1 MPTKSRIRRAK
12 LKSAGPSRPSAKE
25 HATQP
30 RNMLTDV
37 CSWQWDLRTNH
48 VSWSNQF
55 CALLGVNPP
64 DAPITINGFL
74 DLVDGKDR
82 ETVQL
87 GLNTVITGRPF
98 EQVVRFLRPS
108 GEALSIQ
115 VRAVP
120 ISDRSGE
127 VVNVIGLCRAI
138 SDRRLP
144 DERSRNE
151 NVLLAQA
158 EQIANFGSW
167 EFDVAS
173 RTGAISTRLAHMLE
187 MEPGSELLEDS
198 YWQRVH
204 PDDRAHVRDI
214 TETAV
219 FGCKPFQFVARYF
232 LPSGPLRH
240 HFVRGLPIAGE
251 DGTVRKLIGITLDV
265 SDQTY
270 AEGELHRLSQQLL
283 RARDEERRAIAR
295 DLHESTGQTLAAL
308 KMSLG
313 RVREA
318 LPEDDDRAHC
328 LLSASVD
335 LAEDAIREVRT
346 ISYLMHPPLLDEAGL
361 PSALQWYIKGFGQR
375 SGISVSVEIP
385 DDFGRHGQ
393 EIETTVFRIVQE
405 ALTNV
410 HRYSGSR
417 TATIRLS
424 SREGLICAEVA
435 DEGCGLPA
443 PTSASGWTVPL
454 GVGIVGMR
462 ERVKQLQGSFEIESA
477 PGKGTTVRVLLPV
490 QGHGADTRLRREIEG
505 D

>member
-1 MPTKSRIRRAK
+1 MPSKTKPNRFRLKTTSRDQ
-12 LKSAGPSRPSAKE
+12 PSTKDASHRHRS
-25 HATQP
+25 T
-30 RNMLTDV
+30 LTDV
-37 CSWQWDLRTNH
+37 CSWEWDLCTNRI
-48 VSWSNQF
+48 SCSNEL
-55 CALLGVNPP
+55 CALLGLGGE
-64 DAPITINGFL
+64 DAPHSPVGLLEFIEP
-74 DLVDGKDR
+74 KDR
-82 ETVQL
+82 QTVEE
-87 GLNTVITGRPF
+87 GLKSAAAGSPF
-98 EQVVRFLRPS
+98 ERQVNLLPKS
-108 GEALSIQ
+108 GGILS
-115 VRAVP
+115 VHARAIP
-120 ISDRSGE
+120 ISDRLGE
-127 VVNVIGLCRAI
+127 VVSVIGLCLDVSSPWA
-138 SDRRLP
+138 L
-144 DERSRNE
+144 DERSRNGD
-151 NVLLAQA
+151 VLLAQA

-167 EFDVAS
+167 EFDVAT
-173 RTGAISTRLAHMLE
+173 RCGVLSTHLAHM
-187 MEPGSELLEDS
+187 MGTEPGALLTEAA
-198 YWQRVH
+198 YWESIH
-204 PDDRAHVRDI
+204 PDDRQRIREIAA
-214 TETAV
+214 TAV
-219 FGCKPFQFVARYF
+219 TACKPFQFVARCV
-232 LPSGPLRH
+232 LPNGRLRH

-251 DGTVRKLIGITLDV
+251 NGIAKKLIGITQDV
-265 SDQTY
+265 SDQAF

-318 LPEDDDRAHC
+318 LPEDDERAHS
-328 LLSASVD
+328 LLGAAVD

-361 PSALQWYIKGFGQR
+361 PSALQWYVKGFGQR
-375 SGISVSVEIP
+375 SGISVRVDIP
-385 DDFGRHGQ
+385 EGFGRHGQ

-424 SREGLICAEVA
+424 RKEGLICAEVL

-477 PGKGTTVRVLLPV
+477 PGKGTAVRVLLPV
-490 QGHGADTRLRREIEG
+490 QSQGAETRLRREIET